1 MRQAVIVTGG
11 TVDFEFALSYMKE
24 QKTALLAAVDFGMEF
39 FRKAGV
45 KPDVI
50 VGDFDSVKQET
61 LAFFKGQQG
70 IDWLSLVPEKDDTD
84 TEAAIREVIRRGCK
98 RIHILGATGSRLDH
112 VLTNI
117 GLLGLGVSCG
127 VEILMAD
134 SCNRIRMVKNGISIR
149 KEEQFGDYV
158 SLLPVTPKVSGLTL
172 KGMKYPLFQYE
183 YSCFSSLG
191 ISNEIVGDEAE
202 ISFAEG
208 ILLVIESRDGE

>member
-1 MRQAVIVTGG
+1 MNTPICYIFGAGEFVPCNITLTESDLVIAADGG
-11 TVDFEFALSYMKE
+11 YDH
-24 QKTALLAAVDFGMEF
+24 LLQIGLRA
-39 FRKAGV
+39 
-45 KPDVI
+45 DVVI
-50 VGDFDSVKQET
+50 GDFDSVTSSEIWEDTVCEKLT
-61 LAFFKGQQG
+61 YP
-70 IDWLSLVPEKDDTD
+70 PEKDDTD

-112 VLTNI
+112 VLANI